1 MPGQRLRVRRATMS
15 KDIIIEDSPLA
26 SNASGGNSKATQQ
39 DLSRFTDEQKQVILE
54 RGKNLIVSA
63 AAGSGKTT
71 TMIARILSLIEQ
83 GESIDNLLVVT
94 FTNASSADMKVKLA
108 EGLAKLAPTP
118 HLLEQQ
124 DLIMNADVSTLHGF
138 CSKLLK
144 TYFYQAGIDPA
155 FVILSED
162 VTNVLKQTALDQ
174 LMDEMYDGDN
184 EEFFCL
190 YEMLQK
196 NRKDSSVKEAILQVY
211 DFFNVI
217 LDKEKWFKDCLQY
230 AYNPNFAKNRAAG
243 IINGYVCGR
252 IEQILQE
259 IAQKIEKINELKIAP
274 LVEYLQSMQ
283 SAFMQVNPKKGFEYN
298 STVIAN
304 LPSFGKLP
312 KVDAAM
318 DEYAAEVDEFKK
330 RISAEVKNFKN
341 NFINADP
348 SVTKQQLEV
357 AGKLAQA
364 LYNASIRFTQIYSGL
379 KKDKCGLDYNDL
391 EHYTLQVLQNE
402 DILGSLKAKYKH
414 IFVDEYQ
421 DINAIQEEII
431 NKIASPTNR
440 FMVGDIKQSIYRFRL
455 CDPDIFLAAYNG
467 YKADG
472 KNSLAIDLS
481 KNFRSNPNVLDFV
494 NKVFNGRMTKQF
506 GGVDYAQDA
515 QLEAGNKW
523 EEEDPVNICYIDDS
537 QLKEKT
543 KVEPVAYSVK
553 NHIQQDELDHLK
565 GRAEAEYI
573 ASEVTSLIANGTIYD
588 PKLKIYR
595 GIKYSD
601 IAILVPSRSEVPS
614 ISEVFAKHHLP
625 LTTDVS
631 VNVLEDEYVCALD
644 NFMQLIVNKHQDICL
659 FSVLYSPLF
668 NFTLSEL
675 VAIRKA
681 CADTKF
687 YYQALVDDSLKSKLD
702 GQLYTKLDSFLQK
715 LNQFKF
721 VATYK
726 TSKQLA
732 QQIVQDFYI
741 KDLMQTE
748 SDGAGRL
755 ALLDRYLQS
764 LPEVSVWQYFS
775 SSRAAVLAAP
785 QSKQDAV
792 GVVTIHKSKGLEY
805 PVVFVSGC
813 GREFNRQS
821 LYGDVIINKE
831 LGIGVNYYN
840 LSERKKNNCLAKEAI
855 KLTETRKMI
864 EEQQRLL
871 YVALTRAVN
880 KLYVVAC
887 RNTEKLNAQFPE
899 RPGCFADWI
908 DSFVSAYLAEGK
920 AEGYNVQVYDAS
932 TLLEQREITSS
943 DPIMFAKP
951 MPKYCKLLTDA
962 LGKEYEYNK
971 ASKTPQKT
979 SVTQIASGYH
989 ESEEVYQ
996 RYNITTASTDS
1007 SSADKGNAYHKLMQ
1021 YIDFNSTSQQAVE
1034 EQINKFVLAGKLTSG
1049 QAELIDSGAIAKL
1062 LSSQQFKDIICSGT
1076 VLREREFFMNTGDAD
1091 VQIVQGVVDLA
1102 VIGQTEAIVIDY
1114 KTGNFASK
1122 AALAKY
1128 SVQLKLYAKAIEKCF
1143 NVKVNK
1149 IAICAIEQAKLYFI
1163 D

>member
-1 MPGQRLRVRRATMS
+1 MS
-15 KDIIIEDSPLA
+15 KDITILDNPI
-26 SNASGGNSKATQQ
+26 GGKDADAIKMAVPGQ
-39 DLSRFTDEQKQVILE
+39 DLSKFTDEQRQVILE

-94 FTNASSADMKVKLA
+94 FTNASAADMKVKLA
-108 EGLAKLAPTP
+108 DGLAKLEPTP

-155 FVILSED
+155 FVILPED

-174 LMDEMYDGDN
+174 LMDEMYEGGN
-184 EEFFCL
+184 SEFFYL
-190 YEMLQK
+190 YDMLQK
-196 NRKDSSVKEAILQVY
+196 NRRDSSVKDAILQVY
-211 DFFNVI
+211 EFFNVI
-217 LDKEKWFKDCLQY
+217 LDKQKWFDECMAN

-243 IINGYVCGR
+243 IINGYVCSR
-252 IEQILQE
+252 IEQILADISGM
-259 IAQKIEKINELKIAP
+259 IAKMDELKIAP
-274 LVEYLQSMQ
+274 LVEYLQNMQ
-283 SAFMQVNPKKGFEYN
+283 SELLKISAKKGFAFN
-298 STVIAN
+298 CRVVAD
-304 LPSFGKLP
+304 LPVFGKLP
-312 KVDAAM
+312 KVDGAM
-318 DEYAAEVDEFKK
+318 DQYASEVDAFKK
-330 RISAEVKNFKN
+330 RVNSEVKNFKN
-341 NFINADP
+341 NFINQDP
-348 SVTKQQLEV
+348 DVTAVQLLE
-357 AGKLAQA
+357 AGKLAKA
-364 LYNASIRFTQIYSGL
+364 LYNATNRFTQIYSEL

-402 DILGSLKAKYKH
+402 DILFSLKAKYKH
-414 IFVDEYQ
+414 VFVDEYQ

-431 NKIASPTNR
+431 SKIASPNNR

-455 CDPDIFLAAYNG
+455 CDPDIFLAAYNK

-481 KNFRSNPNVLDFV
+481 KNFRSNPSVLDFV
-494 NKVFNGRMTKQF
+494 NRVFAGRMTKQF

-515 QLEAGNKW
+515 QLLSGGDWQET
-523 EEEDPVNICYIDDS
+523 DPVNICYIDDGE
-537 QLKEKT
+537 LKEKT
-543 KVEPVAYSVK
+543 SAEPEVYSVK
-553 NHIQQDELDHLK
+553 NHVQQEELDHLK

-573 ASEVTSLIANGTIYD
+573 ASEIAYIIANSTIYD
-588 PKLKIYR
+588 PKQKTYR

-601 IAILVPSRSEVPS
+601 IAILVPSRSEVPA
-614 ISEVFAKHHLP
+614 ITEVFNKHHLP

-631 VNVLEDEYVCALD
+631 LNVLEDEYVCALD
-644 NFMQLIVNKHQDICL
+644 NFLQLVVNKHQDICL

-668 NFTLSEL
+668 NFTLNEL
-675 VAIRKA
+675 ASIRKA
-681 CADTKF
+681 CANTKF
-687 YYQALVDDSLKSKLD
+687 FYQAISDDSLKTKLD
-702 GQLYTKLDSFLQK
+702 EPILAKLDSFLQK

-732 QQIVQDFYI
+732 EQIVQDFGI
-741 KDLMQTE
+741 RQLMQTE
-748 SDGAGRL
+748 GDGAGRL
-755 ALLDRYLQS
+755 ALLDRYIES

-775 SSRAAVLAAP
+775 TSRAAVLATP
-785 QSKQDAV
+785 QTRQDAIS
-792 GVVTIHKSKGLEY
+792 VVTIHKSKGLEY

-840 LSERKKNNCLAKEAI
+840 TLTRKKNNSLAKEAI

-887 RNTEKLNAQFPE
+887 RNTEKLEADFPE
-899 RPGCFADWI
+899 RPGCFADWLN
-908 DSFVSAYLAEGK
+908 SFVSSYLANGK
-920 AEGYNVQVYDAS
+920 VDGVNVQVYDAK
-932 TLLEQREITSS
+932 TLLEQDQITQA

-951 MPKYCKLLTDA
+951 MPKYTKLLTDA
-962 LGKEYEYNK
+962 LGAQYSYSL

-996 RYNITTASTDS
+996 RYNISASNLDS
-1007 SSADKGNAYHKLMQ
+1007 SSCDKGNAYHKLMQ
-1021 YIDFNSTSQQAVE
+1021 YIDFSIDTQQQVS
-1034 EQINKFVLAGKLTSG
+1034 EQIQKLILSGKLT
-1049 QAELIDSGAIAKL
+1049 QAQAQLIDCAAVAELLNNKE
-1062 LSSQQFKDIICSGT
+1062 FKD
-1076 VLREREFFMNTGDAD
+1076 VLLGGVVVREREFFMNTGNGQD

-1102 VIGQTEAIVIDY
+1102 VIGKTSAVIIDY
-1114 KTGNFASK
+1114 KTGNFAGR
-1122 AALAKY
+1122 AALSKY
-1128 SVQLKLYAKAIEKCF
+1128 STQLKLYAQAISKCF
-1143 NVKVNK
+1143 NVKVEK